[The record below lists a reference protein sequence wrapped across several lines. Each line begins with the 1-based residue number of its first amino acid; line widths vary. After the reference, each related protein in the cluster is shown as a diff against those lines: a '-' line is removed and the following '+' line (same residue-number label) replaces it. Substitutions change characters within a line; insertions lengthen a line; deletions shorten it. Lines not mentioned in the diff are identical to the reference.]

1 MLRRLRKRIQAGAI
15 ATMLIGP
22 LLFFVVAFLAIAI
35 YFALLE
41 LMSPAMAALA
51 TSGVGILLILLVIL
65 VMAVRARRARVPE
78 LPPEPEHDPL
88 ETLLQENADP
98 ILRAWVRSNPD
109 KAVIA
114 TLVLGIAAGYSEPVR
129 RSLMDMYT
137 RYVEAER
144 ERRERR
150 STREGRPR

>member
-1 MLRRLRKRIQAGAI
+1 VLRRLRKRIQAGAI

-22 LLFFVVAFLAIAI
+22 LLFFVVAFMAIAV

-41 LMSPAMAALA
+41 VMSPAMAALA
-51 TSGVGILLILLVIL
+51 TSGTGILLILLVIL
-65 VMAVRARRARVPE
+65 VMVVRARRARVPE
-78 LPPEPEHDPL
+78 LPAEPAHDPL
-88 ETLLQENADP
+88 EALLQENVDP
-98 ILRAWVRSNPD
+98 ILHAWVRSNAD

-114 TLVLGIAAGYSEPVR
+114 SLVLGIAAGYSEPVR

-150 STREGRPR
+150 PR